1 MLVAFDTC
9 SYRTPCKAIMG
20 DRDFSITQKR
30 FQAKTKL
37 LDLYKQQAVQKSSKS
52 SPKTAQN
59 VDVKDTIF
67 EVSETKIPESVSTK
81 LRDALKVSQEEEQKS
96 LVASFL
102 PLGQIND
109 SISEK
114 AKKES
119 TKTQHDIYQEVFID
133 EINQELLNSTL
144 KADGE
149 VIVVLMR
156 SDRLKSFADMWR
168 DANLDYYATQT
179 KEHKELSKQVSKVE
193 ETL

>member
-119 TKTQHDIYQEVFID
+119 TKTQHDIY
-133 EINQELLNSTL
+133 
-144 KADGE
+144 
-149 VIVVLMR
+149 
-156 SDRLKSFADMWR
+156 
-168 DANLDYYATQT
+168 
-179 KEHKELSKQVSKVE
+179 
-193 ETL
+193 

>member
-1 MLVAFDTC
+1 
-9 SYRTPCKAIMG
+9 
-20 DRDFSITQKR
+20 
-30 FQAKTKL
+30 
-37 LDLYKQQAVQKSSKS
+37 VQKSSKS

-119 TKTQHDIYQEVFID
+119 TKTQHDIY
-133 EINQELLNSTL
+133 
-144 KADGE
+144 
-149 VIVVLMR
+149 
-156 SDRLKSFADMWR
+156 
-168 DANLDYYATQT
+168 
-179 KEHKELSKQVSKVE
+179 
-193 ETL
+193 